1 MITIKN
7 FRLTIPAIPL
17 VLPSEIRL
25 PLRTPQIQPFA
36 KKKMPKDNSI
46 QSVLIIG
53 SGPIIIGQ
61 ACEFDYSGTQAA
73 RSLREEGIKVTLIN
87 SNPATIM
94 TDPMMAD
101 KVYLL
106 PLTVESIEQILQESE
121 ASGNRIDAVLPTMGG
136 QTALNLAKEA
146 EDLGLWNQYN
156 VKLIGVDIKA
166 IDKAEDREK
175 FRQWMIDL
183 GVNVAQAKT
192 ANSFLEG
199 KEFAQEIGFPLVIRP
214 SFTLG
219 GTGGGFVHDKE
230 ELDEALN
237 RGLQASPIHE
247 VLVEKAVLGW
257 KEFEL
262 ELLRDAADN
271 VCIICTV
278 ENFDPMGVHTGDS
291 ITVAPAMTL
300 SDTGMQLMRNTAI
313 KMMRDLGN
321 FAGGCNVQFAMNPDT
336 EEIIAIE
343 INPRVSR
350 SSALAS
356 KATGYPIAKIA
367 AKLAIGFNLDEL
379 ENQITKTTS
388 AYFEPAL
395 DYVIVKIPRWNF
407 DKFKGANDTLGLQMK
422 SVGEVMAIGR
432 SFTEAVQKACQ
443 SLENNAVGLGYYGKS
458 LMHADELLEYIKTP
472 KWDRIFRIKDALMA
486 GISVSSISKAT
497 NGIDRWFL
505 LEIQKLCNLEKEMA
519 KYDLAD
525 LPDELLRE
533 AKVHGFSDEQ
543 ISRITQHGDEE
554 DVYKKRKEAGITRV
568 YKMVDTCSAEFEAKT
583 PYFYS
588 TFETPSVSAE
598 GDGLATS
605 NESKRSSK
613 KKIIVL
619 GSGPNRIGQ
628 GIEFDYCCVHGLLAI
643 KECGY
648 EAIMVNCNPETV
660 STDFDMADKL
670 YFEPVYWEHIWEI
683 IEHEQPE
690 GVIVQLGGQTAL
702 KLAEKLNEKGIKII
716 GTSFE
721 SLDIAEDRGR
731 FSDLLKELE
740 IPYPEYGTAWS
751 VDDAI
756 AVANKVG
763 YPVLVRP
770 SYVLGGQRMRIVLND
785 EEVEKA
791 VVSLLKHIPGNKI
804 LIDHFLDRCQE
815 AEIDAI
821 CDGDKFHV
829 MGIMEHIE
837 PAGIHSGDSNAVL
850 PAFNLSPLEIQDMV
864 DYAKKIAL
872 ALKVKGLINIQFAIK
887 DGKVYVIEANPR
899 ASRTTPFI
907 AKAYGVPY
915 LNYATKVML
924 DKLKVADIPEE
935 KNLEGFA
942 IKEPV
947 FSFNKFPGVNKE
959 LGPEMKSTGEAI
971 RFIKNLRDPY
981 FRQLYKDRSM
991 YLSK

>member
-1 MITIKN
+1 
-7 FRLTIPAIPL
+7 
-17 VLPSEIRL
+17 
-25 PLRTPQIQPFA
+25 
-36 KKKMPKDNSI
+36 MPKDASI
-46 QSVLIIG
+46 KSVLIIG

-73 RSLREEGIKVTLIN
+73 RSLREEGIKVILIN

-101 KVYLL
+101 RVYLL
-106 PLTVESIEQILQESE
+106 PLTVESIEQILEENQ
-121 ASGNRIDAVLPTMGG
+121 IDAVLPTMGG

-146 EDLGLWNQYN
+146 EELGVWEKFN
-156 VKLIGVDIKA
+156 VRLIGVDIKA
-166 IDKAEDREK
+166 IDKAEDREL
-175 FRQWMIDL
+175 FRQWMIRM
-183 GVNVAQAKT
+183 GVPVAPAKT

-219 GTGGGFVHDKE
+219 GTGGGFVHSKDD
-230 ELDEALN
+230 LDEALN

-247 VLVEKAVLGW
+247 VLVEQAVLGW
-257 KEFEL
+257 KEYEL
-262 ELLRDAADN
+262 ELLRDANDN
-271 VCIICTV
+271 VVIICTV

-300 SDTGMQLMRNTAI
+300 SDTAFQLMRNTAI
-313 KMMRDLGN
+313 NMMRDLGN
-321 FAGGCNVQFAMNPDT
+321 FAGGCNVQFALNPET

-367 AKLAIGFNLDEL
+367 AKLAIGYTLDEL

-395 DYVIVKIPRWNF
+395 DYVIVKVPRWNF

-458 LMHADELLEYIKTP
+458 QMHAEELIEYIKTP
-472 KWDRIFRIKDALMA
+472 KWDRLFRIKDALML
-486 GISVSSISKAT
+486 GVSVSTVVKAT
-497 NGIDRWFL
+497 RIDRWFIY
-505 LEIQKLCNLEKEMA
+505 EIQKICNIEKEIA
-519 KYDLAD
+519 KYKLES
-525 LPDELLRE
+525 LPIELLRE
-533 AKVHGFSDEQ
+533 AKHHGFSDEQ
-543 ISRITQHGDEE
+543 ISRIMQDASE
-554 DVYKKRKEAGITRV
+554 DAVYEKRKAAGITRV
-568 YKMVDTCSAEFEAKT
+568 YKMVDTCAAEFEAKT

-588 TFETPSVSAE
+588 TFEN
-598 GDGLATS
+598 GNY
-605 NESKRSSK
+605 NESKRSDK
-613 KKIIVL
+613 KKIVVL

-643 KECGY
+643 KESGY

-660 STDFDMADKL
+660 STDFDVADKL
-670 YFEPVYWEHIWEI
+670 YFEPVYWEHLWEI

-702 KLAEKLNEKGIKII
+702 KLAERLHEKGIKII
-716 GTSFE
+716 GTSFD
-721 SLDIAEDRGR
+721 SMDIAEDRGR
-731 FSDLLKELE
+731 FSDMLKELE
-740 IPYPEYGTAWS
+740 IPYPQYGTAYD
-751 VDDAI
+751 VDEAI
-756 AVANKVG
+756 VVANKVG

-770 SYVLGGQRMRIVLND
+770 SYVLGGQRMRIVIND

-815 AEIDAI
+815 AEVDAI
-821 CDGDKFHV
+821 FDGENFHV
-829 MGIMEHIE
+829 MGVMEHIE

-850 PAFNLSPLEIQDMV
+850 PAFNLTPLVVTTMEH
-864 DYAKKIAL
+864 YSEKIAR
-872 ALKVKGLINIQFAIK
+872 ALNIKGLINIQFAIK
-887 DGKVYVIEANPR
+887 DGKVFVIEANPR

-907 AKAYGVPY
+907 AKAYQIPY
-915 LNYATKVML
+915 LNIATKVML
-924 DKLKVADIPEE
+924 GANKLTDFKFEKKLK
-935 KNLEGFA
+935 GYA

-971 RFIKNLRDPY
+971 RFVKDLRDPY

>member
-1 MITIKN
+1 
-7 FRLTIPAIPL
+7 
-17 VLPSEIRL
+17 
-25 PLRTPQIQPFA
+25 
-36 KKKMPKDNSI
+36 MPKDNSI
-46 QSVLIIG
+46 KSVLIIG

-61 ACEFDYSGTQAA
+61 ACEFDYSGTQASK
-73 RSLREEGIKVTLIN
+73 SLREEGIKVVLIN

-101 KVYLL
+101 RVYLL
-106 PLTVESIEQILQESE
+106 PLTVESIEQILQE
-121 ASGNRIDAVLPTMGG
+121 NQIDAVLPTMGG

-146 EDLGLWNQYN
+146 EELGIWQQYN
-156 VKLIGVDIKA
+156 VRLIGVDIKA
-166 IDKAEDREK
+166 IEKAEDREK
-175 FRQWMIDL
+175 FRKWMIEI
-183 GVNVAQAKT
+183 GVTVAQGRI

-199 KEFAQEIGFPLVIRP
+199 KEFAQEVGFPLVLRP

-219 GTGGGFVHDKE
+219 GTGGGLVFKKE
-230 ELDEALN
+230 DLDEALN
-237 RGLQASPIHE
+237 RALTASPIHE
-247 VLVEKAVLGW
+247 VLVEKAILGW

-262 ELLRDAADN
+262 ELLRDMADN

-300 SDTGMQLMRNTAI
+300 SDTAMQLMRNTAI

-321 FAGGCNVQFAMNPDT
+321 FAGGCNVQFALNPDT
-336 EEIIAIE
+336 EEILAIE

-367 AKLAIGFNLDEL
+367 AKLAIGYNLDEL

-407 DKFKGANDTLGLQMK
+407 DKFKGADDTLGFQMK
-422 SVGEVMAIGR
+422 SVGEVMGIGR
-432 SFTEAVQKACQ
+432 SFTEAIQKACQ

-458 LMHADELLEYIKTP
+458 LMHADELLEYIKIP

-486 GISVSSISKAT
+486 GISVGTISKAT

-505 LEIQKLCNLEKEMA
+505 YEIQKICNLEKEMA

-525 LPDELLRE
+525 LPLDLLRK
-533 AKVHGFSDEQ
+533 AKVNGFSDEQ
-543 ISRITQHGDEE
+543 ISRITEHGDED
-554 DVYKKRKEAGITRV
+554 DVYNKRKAAGITRV
-568 YKMVDTCSAEFEAKT
+568 FKMVDTCAAEFEAKT

-588 TFETPSVSAE
+588 TFEE
-598 GDGLATS
+598 GNY
-605 NESKRSSK
+605 NESKVSDK

-643 KECGY
+643 KECGF
-648 EAIMVNCNPETV
+648 ESIMINCNPETV
-660 STDFDMADKL
+660 STDFDMANKL
-670 YFEPVYWEHIWEI
+670 YFEPVYWEHLWEI
-683 IEHEQPE
+683 IEHEKPE

-702 KLAEKLNEKGIKII
+702 KLAEKLHAKGIKII
-716 GTSFE
+716 GTSYD
-721 SLDIAEDRGR
+721 SMDIAEDRGR
-731 FSDLLKELE
+731 FSDRLKELD
-740 IPYPEYGTAWS
+740 IPYPDYGTAED
-751 VDDAI
+751 VDEAI
-756 AVANKVG
+756 KVANNVG

-785 EEVEKA
+785 DEVEKA
-791 VVSLLKHIPGNKI
+791 VVSLLKHLPGNKI

-821 CDGDKFHV
+821 FDGEEFHV
-829 MGIMEHIE
+829 MGVMEHIE

-850 PAFNLSPLEIQDMV
+850 PAFNLTPLIVHTMEE
-864 DYAKKIAL
+864 YAEKIAREL
-872 ALKVKGLINIQFAIK
+872 NILGLINIQFAIK
-887 DGKVYVIEANPR
+887 NDKVFVIEANPR

-907 AKAYGVPY
+907 AKAYQIPY
-915 LNYATKVML
+915 LNIATKIMMGTHKL
-924 DKLKVADIPEE
+924 NDFTFEKKLK
-935 KNLEGFA
+935 GFA

-971 RFIKNLRDPY
+971 RFIKDLRDPY